1 MEMEDFSASED
12 EDEGEDEGG
21 DEGGSDDGEDDGD
34 EGDEDVGDMGDSY
47 ISRDSI
53 DEYDDED
60 GEDGEEY
67 DDEEDD
73 TADISNINDD
83 ADESDAP
90 LLEDMPTPIR
100 QGERDA
106 TPSAEAE
113 AARSPSRGGFTE
125 DPDADVI
132 SGMKGLMR
140 QEESPHVEMR
150 ARMWR

>member
-1 MEMEDFSASED
+1 
-12 EDEGEDEGG
+12 
-21 DEGGSDDGEDDGD
+21 
-34 EGDEDVGDMGDSY
+34 MGDSY

-53 DEYDDED
+53 DEYDD
-60 GEDGEEY
+60 EDGEEY

-90 LLEDMPTPIR
+90 LLEDMPTPIH

-106 TPSAEAE
+106 TPSAEESRA
-113 AARSPSRGGFTE
+113 PSRGGFTE

-140 QEESPHVEMR
+140 QEESPHVEQR
-150 ARMWR
+150 DKANVGKGYGKDYDVHGVR